1 MEESMIMDEGTVV
14 SECGGDASQAVK
26 PMTLTPESSLP
37 AAGDSS
43 GGFHCVTS
51 VVCVNRVVLHVY
63 MYLVTC
69 KSTIPA
75 HAR

>member
-1 MEESMIMDEGTVV
+1 MEESVIMDEGTVV

-37 AAGDSS
+37 AAGDNS

-51 VVCVNRVVLHVY
+51 VVCVNRVVLQCHV
-63 MYLVTC
+63 C
-69 KSTIPA
+69 
-75 HAR
+75 